1 MALWTGGRLRRG
13 RNLLDELL
21 LGLFVGCHA
30 RHPYCTHHHLPHGL
44 HHSPSEIHSI
54 NLDQYAHS
62 PRMTWLSHT
71 VLEGLGAH
79 HYATL
84 YCGLWDI
91 FVSLPRVFLTLGRR
105 CCPCPQPEGLSS
117 PGAAWATDHT
127 HRANASRS
135 KERRQWRSRQLWI
148 ATMLPQGLMS
158 TGVRWLALSLVSA
171 LTHIPIFP
179 ELTWKGFLSL
189 DPFIVLRW
197 SKPWEDGPTLWD
209 SSI

>member
-1 MALWTGGRLRRG
+1 MPT
-13 RNLLDELL
+13 L
-21 LGLFVGCHA
+21 LGWHDF
-30 RHPYCTHHHLPHGL
+30 P
-44 HHSPSEIHSI
+44 
-54 NLDQYAHS
+54 
-62 PRMTWLSHT
+62 
-71 VLEGLGAH
+71 
-79 HYATL
+79 TL
-84 YCGLWDI
+84 YWKAWGPTTMQHYTVGSGTFLYLCQESSSHLEDDVAHVLSQRVSAPLEWPGLQ
-91 FVSLPRVFLTLGRR
+91 T
-105 CCPCPQPEGLSS
+105 
-117 PGAAWATDHT
+117 T
-127 HRANASRS
+127 HGANASQS

-197 SKPWEDGPTLWD
+197 SKPWEDRPTLWD